1 MQHLERD
8 RDIEPRRARAEAVA
22 CAVGFDE
29 GEFAV
34 AKVGELAE
42 QQPAAEA
49 CEHPGTPVRRAAR
62 VAPVVVAR
70 DDAGR
75 GHGQR
80 GSVASLSGWVKKGT
94 RFRSSTSACQ

>member
-8 RDIEPRRARAEAVA
+8 GDVEAWRARAEAVA
-22 CAVGFDE
+22 RAIGLDE

-34 AKVGELAE
+34 AQARQLAE
-42 QQPAAEA
+42 QQPAAEV

-62 VAPVVVAR
+62 AAPVFVAR